1 MHSIANIILSLLLIA
16 ALSGCASIGRNSGT
30 FEELAYPERSNGAA
44 LTASQHERLGDG
56 LVERGHP
63 ETAYVHYARA
73 LVMLPKGDEN
83 TYTLRVKKGL
93 VLLSQ
98 GHDEAALKEFQNV
111 LAERPDHPL
120 ANESAG
126 AVYLKAGL
134 NKEARTHFEHAI
146 SLDPELWR
154 TQQFLGV
161 LASRDGHY
169 ANAIHRFTISLELKP
184 DQAGTLNNLGVAHL
198 VNNDYK
204 SALISF
210 RQALAAGAPPQK
222 TYNNIGLALARM
234 GRHQEALQTFRF
246 AGDEAKAY
254 NNLGYVLMLQ
264 GDTARAITNF
274 EKAIEL
280 APSYYAKAFANLRQA
295 RLAESFR
302 ASGIGG
308 VEPSSAPAP
317 QPQIVPD
324 VTTATPQPTSV
335 PTVQPEP
342 GLVHAKPEPISSLNY
357 TPFQSSTAPRFL
369 LASTALRETELAPEV
384 STLPPSMLT
393 AGKAR
398 PFYGLHVAS
407 FQSFTRTDRY
417 VWELLRLGIEP
428 MIVNVNLGEK
438 GLWHRVLAGRY
449 DSVAEATAARP
460 SILQTLN
467 LDSAPI
473 QQFEDT
479 NSLTP
484 PQVGVG
490 KLL

>member
-1 MHSIANIILSLLLIA
+1 MHSIANVILSLLLIA

-30 FEELAYPERSNGAA
+30 FEELAYPERSNGAE
-44 LTASQHERLGDG
+44 LTANQHERLGDG
-56 LVERGHP
+56 LVERGRP
-63 ETAYVHYARA
+63 ETAYVHYSRA
-73 LVMLPKGDEN
+73 LIMLPKGDEN
-83 TYTLRVKKGL
+83 TYTLKVKKGL

-98 GHDEAALKEFQNV
+98 GHDEAALKEFQLV
-111 LAERPDHPL
+111 LAARPDHPL
-120 ANESAG
+120 ANEAAG

-134 NKEARTHFEHAI
+134 NKEARTHLEHAV

-154 TQQFLGV
+154 AHQFLGV
-161 LASRDGHY
+161 LASRDGNY
-169 ANAIHRFTISLELKP
+169 AAAIHRFTISLELRP
-184 DQAGTLNNLGVAHL
+184 SQAGTLNNLGVAQL
-198 VNNDYK
+198 TNSDYE

-210 RQALAAGAPPQK
+210 RQALAAGAPQQK
-222 TYNNIGLALARM
+222 TYNNIGLTLARM
-234 GRHQEALQTFRF
+234 GRRQEALQTFRF

-264 GDTARAITNF
+264 GDTGRAVTSF

-308 VEPSSAPAP
+308 LEPSSAPAP
-317 QPQIVPD
+317 HPLTVPD
-324 VTTATPQPTSV
+324 ATTPTPQPASAPAVQPKPGFTHA
-335 PTVQPEP
+335 QPEP
-342 GLVHAKPEPISSLNY
+342 ITSLNY
-357 TPFQSSTAPRFL
+357 TPFQPTTTPKLHLTST
-369 LASTALRETELAPEV
+369 TIRETELAPEV
-384 STLPPSMLT
+384 STPSVPAMT
-393 AGKAR
+393 TGTSR

-407 FQSFTRTDRY
+407 FQSSKRTNRY
-417 VWELLRLGIEP
+417 VEELLRLGIEL
-428 MIVNVNLGEK
+428 MVVDVNLGER
-438 GLWHRVLAGRY
+438 GRWHRVLAGRY

-460 SILQTLN
+460 YLLQVLN

-479 NSLTP
+479 DSLTP
-484 PQVGVG
+484 SQAGIG